1 MSPDLLA
8 AILALVAAGL
18 HATWN
23 AMIKVRGDRLI
34 AMTILSVAGGLC
46 SVPLIVFG
54 GPIDLRSLPFLLGS
68 VFVHTFYYAALIAS
82 YRAAD
87 LSHAYPLARG
97 SAPLLLTLAAPLWL
111 GETITTPEALG
122 IAMIS
127 CGIFALLRLPGGLVA
142 NWRMAAYPLATGI
155 TIATY
160 TVFDTLGVRASGNP
174 PAYVGWLFFLDTFPI
189 LLFVVVRHP
198 MALIATLRTGPWLP
212 ALGGVIS
219 ALGYGMVL
227 VAISF
232 GQAEHVAALRET
244 SVILAALIGTR
255 LLGEPFGP
263 RRVFAAA
270 LVAAGAVVLEVG
282 G

>member
-1 MSPDLLA
+1 MSPDLVA
-8 AILALVAAGL
+8 ALMALVAAAL

-34 AMTILSVAGGLC
+34 AMTILSTAGGLC
-46 SVPLIVFG
+46 AVPIVLFA
-54 GPIDLRSLPFLLGS
+54 GPIEPGSLPFLAGS
-68 VFVHTFYYAALIAS
+68 VVVHTFYYGFLIAS
-82 YRAAD
+82 YRVAD

-97 SAPLLLTLAAPLWL
+97 SAPLLLAVAAPLWL
-111 GETITTPEALG
+111 GETITSAEAAG

-127 CGIFALLRLPGGLVA
+127 FGIFALLRVPGGLIA
-142 NWRMAAYPLATGI
+142 NWRVAAYPLITGI

-174 PAYVGWLFFLDTFPI
+174 VGYVGWLFLIDTFPI
-189 LLFVVVRHP
+189 LLFVVARRP
-198 MALIATLRTGPWLP
+198 IALMATLRTGPWLP

-219 ALGYGMVL
+219 ALGYGLVL
-227 VAISF
+227 VAVSF

-244 SVILAALIGTR
+244 SVILAAIIGTR
-255 LLGEPFGP
+255 LLGEPFG
-263 RRVFAAA
+263 RRRMAAAA
-270 LVAAGAVVLEVG
+270 LVAAGAIVLEIG